1 MPDVDSDKFRRFA
14 EECLRLAEQVQSL
27 DDKAALLTMAGVW
40 VRLADQ
46 GYQIDRLSGG
56 ENGSRDRRETNE
68 WDVGPA

>member
-1 MPDVDSDKFRRFA
+1 MQDGSTKFRRYA

-46 GYQIDRLSGG
+46 GYRVNHLSG
-56 ENGSRDRRETNE
+56 ENGPRDRRET
-68 WDVGPA
+68 G